1 MQDYRES
8 FIQRLQRSIEEEWK
22 DHDFYSRLKGDTSN
36 RLFRDY
42 IKHAENDELKHYQM
56 FQHLHLQLTGKY
68 HEFEPKTIDYRS
80 FENGVI
86 KAQQDEFKSAEMY
99 REMLFMV
106 PTPGAYHALF
116 TAMTD
121 EMEHATRFGTIYGR
135 LN

>member
-1 MQDYRES
+1 MQNQQES

-22 DHDFYSRLKGDTSN
+22 DHDFYNRLKGDTSN

-42 IKHAENDELKHYQM
+42 IKHAEDDEWKHYQM

-68 HEFEPKTIDYRS
+68 HHFEPETISYRS
-80 FENGVI
+80 FESGVVR
-86 KAQQDEFKSAEMY
+86 AQQDEFKAGEMY
-99 REMLFMV
+99 REMLFMI
-106 PTPGAYHALF
+106 PTPLAYHVLF

-135 LN
+135 LK